1 MSDARK
7 NIFPGWRGCWWPRE
21 KKKSGRKRTVV
32 AVRNDDPPGWKRRD
46 ERFREP
52 RRAKFRNTAATIAT
66 RNSPRSPFS
75 PKWMSPWLVFMAG
88 WLCLMY
94 YSLRFLLGA
103 HFVDSKHHSVFKKSI
118 FQRVGKNRFWRL
130 IFRNGNDIDDDRG
143 GKERERKRSRER
155 LEWIVLELVDKFKLS
170 CFNPTV
176 NLAVSNSK
184 VKQLH

>member
-1 MSDARK
+1 MNVTVAR
-7 NIFPGWRGCWWPRE
+7 IY
-21 KKKSGRKRTVV
+21 
-32 AVRNDDPPGWKRRD
+32 
-46 ERFREP
+46 
-52 RRAKFRNTAATIAT
+52 
-66 RNSPRSPFS
+66 
-75 PKWMSPWLVFMAG
+75 G
-88 WLCLMY
+88 WLTL
-94 YSLRFLLGA
+94 FNVLLVEVFIRSVF

-130 IFRNGNDIDDDRG
+130 VFRNGNDIDDDRG
-143 GKERERKRSRER
+143 GKERKRKRSRER